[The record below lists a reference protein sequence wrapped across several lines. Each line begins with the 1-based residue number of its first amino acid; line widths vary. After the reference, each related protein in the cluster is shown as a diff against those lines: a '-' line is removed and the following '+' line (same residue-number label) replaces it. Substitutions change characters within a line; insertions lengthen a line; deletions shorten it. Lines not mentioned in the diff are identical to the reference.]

1 MFSSGLSINVHG
13 TLNAGKNTY
22 THKILFKNRV
32 ESDRKEPDTL
42 KFQTRQTSG
51 LTLL

>member
-1 MFSSGLSINVHG
+1 MFSSGLSISVHG

-32 ESDRKEPDTL
+32 ESEPDTL